1 MAHERAWWRTGA
13 AAACALALLA
23 GGATAAG
30 ALPADP
36 SDDRELRDARAAVAA
51 ASRSVA
57 TMEVRLAQLGVDL
70 DNAWVAVERAA
81 EDYTASLVARDAAA
95 DVARE
100 TSRQLDIAEA
110 ELDTAR
116 SRLVAIALQAMRSGS
131 GADQLRAVLESGGV
145 EELVATS
152 EALDMLGARTNEVVQ
167 DFRAATVVAETLRGR
182 AALALEAEERAATES
197 RSALAAAQDL
207 QREAEA
213 RVAAGEAEREL
224 LLARLAAA
232 RDTSIELERDRQDRL
247 DQERRE
253 REREQ
258 RDREERERR
267 RDRDREPDQRD
278 DRDDRGRE
286 NPGDDAPGDDE
297 RPDPAPPGPRPPAP
311 DPTPGPTPDPAPRPD
326 PTPDPAPSP
335 TPDPKPTPTPKPDP
349 PAKDPYGLGTGS
361 SVGSAAQGKDAVAW
375 AKKQV
380 GVDYVYGGTGNPGF
394 DCSGLTMRAWGA
406 AGVSLNRSSRDQY
419 RQVRKIERS
428 KVRPGDLLFWG
439 DGWRENDPATVTHV
453 AMYIGNN
460 QVIEAPRPGLQ
471 VRVVDLDG
479 WRSERLM
486 PYAGRP

>member
-13 AAACALALLA
+13 AAVCALALLA

-30 ALPADP
+30 ALPTDP
-36 SDDRELRDARAAVAA
+36 PDDREIQDARAAVAA
-51 ASRSVA
+51 ASGSVA

-70 DNAWVAVERAA
+70 DSAWVAVERAA

-95 DVARE
+95 DAARE
-100 TSRQLDIAEA
+100 ASRQLDLAEA
-110 ELDTAR
+110 ELDIAR
-116 SRLVAIALQAMRSGS
+116 SRLVAIALQAMRGGS

-152 EALDMLGARTNEVVQ
+152 EALDMLGARTHEVVQ
-167 DFRAATVVAETLRGR
+167 DFRAASIVAETLRGR
-182 AALALEAEERAATES
+182 AASALESQERAAAES
-197 RSALAAAQDL
+197 ESALAAAQGL

-213 RVAAGEAEREL
+213 RVEAAQAERER

-232 RDTSIELERDRQDRL
+232 RATSIDLERDRQDRL
-247 DQERRE
+247 DEERRE

-267 RDRDREPDQRD
+267 RDRRPDPRD
-278 DRDDRGRE
+278 DRDDGGRE
-286 NPGDDAPGDDE
+286 NPGDDA
-297 RPDPAPPGPRPPAP
+297 RPDPAPRPPA
-311 DPTPGPTPDPAPRPD
+311 DPRPDPAPRPD
-326 PTPDPAPSP
+326 PVPRPDPAPPAPRPDPAPEPAPSP
-335 TPDPKPTPTPKPDP
+335 TPDPKPKPSPKPEP

-361 SVGSAAQGKDAVAW
+361 SVGSAAQGKNAVAW
-375 AKKQV
+375 AKKQL

-439 DGWRENDPATVTHV
+439 DGWRENDPDKVTHV

-460 QVIEAPRPGLQ
+460 QIIEAPRAGLQ
-471 VRVVDLDG
+471 VRIVELDG

-486 PYAGRP
+486 PFAGRP